1 VKRILL
7 VPDTLNWAWASMA
20 RGIAKHAPDGYD
32 VRVVDQTDFG
42 ALTRPALQFV
52 LEEFDAVCQFSWT
65 ECPIGSPSKPMPIK
79 RMCTVVASHG
89 IEFDVNVD
97 AESVP
102 ERIATRLRNK
112 ESAKERLPRFA
123 NVLCVSRRLHE
134 LASKLCDNAM
144 LATPGVDL
152 AMFYPI
158 PLPLGEKLRVGWCGQ
173 RQDDPAKDVK
183 GFREILLPLIDKLRD
198 RVQFI
203 VNPRTAKNAL
213 PHAEMVAWYKG
224 LDCVI
229 STSCSEGCQMPLLEA
244 AACGRAAIATDVG
257 AASELID
264 DKQSGILIPSWR
276 TKDDAK
282 ARVDTFADV
291 LLSLDDRRND
301 VERMGENA
309 AAKAAACF
317 NWAQR
322 APEWLRLIGGEG

>member
-1 VKRILL
+1 MKRILL

-20 RGIAKHAPDGYD
+20 RGIAKHAPEGYD

-52 LEEFDAVCQFSWT
+52 LDEFDAVCQFSWT
-65 ECPIGSPSKPMPIK
+65 ECPLSSATKPLPVK
-79 RMCTVVASHG
+79 RMCTVIASHG
-89 IEFDVNVD
+89 IEFDMNL
-97 AESVP
+97 ASKSIP

-112 ESAKERLPRFA
+112 ESARERLPRFDA
-123 NVLCVSRRLHE
+123 VLCVSQRLQE
-134 LASKLCDNAM
+134 LASKLCGKAV
-144 LATPGVDL
+144 LATPGVDHS
-152 AMFYPI
+152 MFYPV
-158 PLPLGEKLRVGWCGQ
+158 PLPMGDRLRVGWCGQ
-173 RQDDPAKDVK
+173 KQDDPGKDVK

-264 DKQSGILIPSWR
+264 DKLNGILIPSWR
-276 TKDDAK
+276 TKEDAK

-291 LLSLDDRRND
+291 LLSLNGRRKD

-309 AAKAAACF
+309 GAKVAACF

-322 APEWLRLIGGEG
+322 APEWLKMIGG